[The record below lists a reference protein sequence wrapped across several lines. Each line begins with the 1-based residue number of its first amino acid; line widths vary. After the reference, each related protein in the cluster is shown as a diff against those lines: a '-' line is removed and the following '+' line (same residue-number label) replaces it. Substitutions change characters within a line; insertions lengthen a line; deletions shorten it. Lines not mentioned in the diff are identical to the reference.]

1 MLKIYRIKKFDDEEK
16 ISFEEWLEY
25 YQENQGI
32 FWKILRQRVRLMR
45 YSLEYESE
53 LDDLMQSAV
62 EKVLEQF
69 QAKNT
74 IPFQYRHTLFSLCA
88 QNAVNQ
94 HVRQLNLFKGCP
106 ATGRPEAKE
115 GEKIDTYFAGDG
127 ERVMT
132 TSMDYL
138 SIDLKIDIKNCLS
151 KEENKIVVLLL
162 QKYTRKEIAKIIR
175 VDERT
180 VYRKIAKIRQKL
192 ESAGLREYAC

>member
-1 MLKIYRIKKFDDEEK
+1 MQERINLNQW
-16 ISFEEWLEY
+16 IEY
-25 YQENQGI
+25 YQENQGS
-32 FWKILRQRVRLMR
+32 FWAILRQHVRTMR
-45 YSLEYESE
+45 YTLEYEGE
-53 LDDLMQSAV
+53 LEDLMQSSV
-62 EKVLEQF
+62 EKVLKQF
-69 QAKNT
+69 QVKQV
-74 IPFQYRHTLFSLCA
+74 IPFRYRHTLFSLCC
-88 QNAVNQ
+88 QNAINQ
-94 HVRQLNLFKGCP
+94 HIRSLNLFKGMP
-106 ATGRPEAKE
+106 AMGMPEIKE
-115 GEKIDTYFAGDG
+115 GEKINPAFAGDG

-180 VYRKIAKIRQKL
+180 VYRKIANIRQKL